1 MNRHRNIIFSAG
13 LLAAIAVATPVAAH
27 ASPLLSGY
35 GGPGQG
41 SQMILGS
48 SLLNGPGGGGA
59 AAAGEASTAATRGGL
74 GSAPAAGEASTA
86 ATRGGLGSGTAGSTS
101 RSSASA
107 VHAAHGAVLRLRSSS
122 AAPAGT
128 PGVARGTP
136 GGVLGTYPA
145 RQAAPPAL
153 GVSEQDV
160 LYIVLALGILAFA
173 GVLTRRLTYPRS
185 GPARG
190 AE

>member
-1 MNRHRNIIFSAG
+1 
-13 LLAAIAVATPVAAH
+13 
-27 ASPLLSGY
+27 
-35 GGPGQG
+35 
-41 SQMILGS
+41 
-48 SLLNGPGGGGA
+48 
-59 AAAGEASTAATRGGL
+59 
-74 GSAPAAGEASTA
+74 
-86 ATRGGLGSGTAGSTS
+86 
-101 RSSASA
+101 
-107 VHAAHGAVLRLRSSS
+107 VHAAQGAVLRPRSSG

-136 GGVLGTYPA
+136 GGALGTYPA

>member
-1 MNRHRNIIFSAG
+1 MNRHHKIIFSAG
-13 LLAAIAVATPVAAH
+13 LLVAIVLATPVAAH

-48 SLLNGPGGGGA
+48 SLLGGPGGGSGGRA
-59 AAAGEASTAATRGGL
+59 AAAGEASTAASNGGL
-74 GSAPAAGEASTA
+74 GSAPA
-86 ATRGGLGSGTAGSTS
+86 GSTS
-101 RSSASA
+101 GSASGSSVSV
-107 VHAAHGAVLRLRSSS
+107 VHTAHGTVIRQRSSS
-122 AAPAGT
+122 SGAPAGT
-128 PGVARGTP
+128 SGGAPGSYAA
-136 GGVLGTYPA
+136 LA

-153 GVSEQDV
+153 GVSQDDL
-160 LYIVLALGILAFA
+160 LYILLALAMLAVA
-173 GVLTRRLTYPRS
+173 GALTRRFTYPRG

>member
-1 MNRHRNIIFSAG
+1 MNRHHKIIFSAG
-13 LLAAIAVATPVAAH
+13 LLVAIVLATPVAAH

-48 SLLNGPGGGGA
+48 SLLGGPGGGSGGRS
-59 AAAGEASTAATRGGL
+59 AAAGEASTAASNGGL
-74 GSAPAAGEASTA
+74 GSAPA
-86 ATRGGLGSGTAGSTS
+86 GSTS
-101 RSSASA
+101 GSASGSSVSV
-107 VHAAHGAVLRLRSSS
+107 VHTAHGTVIRQRSSS
-122 AAPAGT
+122 SGAPAGSS
-128 PGVARGTP
+128 GGT
-136 GGVLGTYPA
+136 LGTSPA

-153 GVSEQDV
+153 GVSQDDL
-160 LYIVLALGILAFA
+160 LYILLALAMLAVA
-173 GVLTRRLTYPRS
+173 GALTRRFTYPRG